1 MGCHFGDAPFVI
13 VEIFIIMWYN
23 QFDKPNKNLTK
34 ECDCMNCPYCNV
46 KMKLGQIEADNLLS
60 WKPDGE
66 RSTGGTRWA
75 NSPNSIVLAKYFL
88 LAPAS
93 VDAFYCKE
101 CKKIII
107 DISEETNE

>member
-1 MGCHFGDAPFVI
+1 M
-13 VEIFIIMWYN
+13 
-23 QFDKPNKNLTK
+23 K
-34 ECDCMNCPYCNV
+34 CPYCNA

-75 NSPNSIVLAKYFL
+75 KSPNSIVLAKYFL

-107 DISEETNE
+107 DVSEETNG

>member
-1 MGCHFGDAPFVI
+1 
-13 VEIFIIMWYN
+13 
-23 QFDKPNKNLTK
+23 
-34 ECDCMNCPYCNV
+34 MNCPYCNA

-66 RSTGGTRWA
+66 RNTGGTRWA
-75 NSPNSIVLAKYFL
+75 KSPNSIVLAKHFL

-107 DISEETNE
+107 DVSEETNG